1 MSHNRKMTPDEAET
15 VREFAL
21 FIRLAAQANDL
32 QASLYQRALLK
43 AQMDLTAALIDA
55 AKPNTEHKRKR
66 TRKRRGQTLSSA
78 YTALIDK
85 PFRLRR
91 RGGRSRQA
99 LPIPRTTRPQFSSIL
114 YSSFSSYR
122 GRACR

>member
-1 MSHNRKMTPDEAET
+1 MKCPRRAFLHLAECAPRAIRPASAGTADPKLAITELILEAEMSHNRKMTPDEAET

-32 QASLYQRALLK
+32 QASLYQSALLK

-66 TRKRRGQTLSSA
+66 TRKRR
-78 YTALIDK
+78 
-85 PFRLRR
+85 
-91 RGGRSRQA
+91 
-99 LPIPRTTRPQFSSIL
+99 
-114 YSSFSSYR
+114 
-122 GRACR
+122 

>member
-1 MSHNRKMTPDEAET
+1 MSHNRKMTPDEAKT

-66 TRKRRGQTLSSA
+66 TRKRR
-78 YTALIDK
+78 
-85 PFRLRR
+85 
-91 RGGRSRQA
+91 
-99 LPIPRTTRPQFSSIL
+99 
-114 YSSFSSYR
+114 
-122 GRACR
+122 

>member
-66 TRKRRGQTLSSA
+66 TRKRRSLEAAGGIEILICASIACVRGPATLLVYCGPLDPS
-78 YTALIDK
+78 
-85 PFRLRR
+85 
-91 RGGRSRQA
+91 
-99 LPIPRTTRPQFSSIL
+99 
-114 YSSFSSYR
+114 
-122 GRACR
+122 

>member
-21 FIRLAAQANDL
+21 FIRWAAQAKDL

-55 AKPNTEHKRKR
+55 AKSNAKHTKKQKRKR
-66 TRKRRGQTLSSA
+66 S
-78 YTALIDK
+78 TAL
-85 PFRLRR
+85 R
-91 RGGRSRQA
+91 
-99 LPIPRTTRPQFSSIL
+99 
-114 YSSFSSYR
+114 
-122 GRACR
+122 

>member
-21 FIRLAAQANDL
+21 FIRWAAQAKDL

-55 AKPNTEHKRKR
+55 AKSNAHHKKR
-66 TRKRRGQTLSSA
+66 TRKRR
-78 YTALIDK
+78 
-85 PFRLRR
+85 
-91 RGGRSRQA
+91 
-99 LPIPRTTRPQFSSIL
+99 
-114 YSSFSSYR
+114 
-122 GRACR
+122 

>member
-21 FIRLAAQANDL
+21 FIRWAAQANNL

-55 AKPNTEHKRKR
+55 AKPGAKHKRENKR
-66 TRKRRGQTLSSA
+66 NRR
-78 YTALIDK
+78 
-85 PFRLRR
+85 
-91 RGGRSRQA
+91 
-99 LPIPRTTRPQFSSIL
+99 
-114 YSSFSSYR
+114 
-122 GRACR
+122 

>member
-1 MSHNRKMTPDEAET
+1 MSHNRKMTPHEAET

-66 TRKRRGQTLSSA
+66 TRKRRHPDLSVS
-78 YTALIDK
+78 LPPLNHWPISCS
-85 PFRLRR
+85 RLAA
-91 RGGRSRQA
+91 RQK
-99 LPIPRTTRPQFSSIL
+99 F
-114 YSSFSSYR
+114 YSSQTHAC
-122 GRACR
+122 GARASFYVICELC

>member
-66 TRKRRGQTLSSA
+66 TRKRRWQTFS
-78 YTALIDK
+78 IDYAAIIDG
-85 PFRLRR
+85 PFRWR
-91 RGGRSRQA
+91 RQA
-99 LPIPRTTRPQFSSIL
+99 AWKYL
-114 YSSFSSYR
+114 YARQSL
-122 GRACR
+122 ACGVQQPF

>member
-1 MSHNRKMTPDEAET
+1 MSHNRKMTPDEAKT

-55 AKPNTEHKRKR
+55 AKPETKKRKH
-66 TRKRRGQTLSSA
+66 TRKRR
-78 YTALIDK
+78 
-85 PFRLRR
+85 
-91 RGGRSRQA
+91 
-99 LPIPRTTRPQFSSIL
+99 
-114 YSSFSSYR
+114 
-122 GRACR
+122 

>member
-1 MSHNRKMTPDEAET
+1 NRKMTPDETET

-55 AKPNTEHKRKR
+55 AKPNTERKR
-66 TRKRRGQTLSSA
+66 TRKRRRPILSIVFA
-78 YTALIDK
+78 KIIDGS
-85 PFRLRR
+85 FRWR
-91 RGGRSRQA
+91 RQA
-99 LPIPRTTRPQFSSIL
+99 AWKYL
-114 YSSFSSYR
+114 YARQSL
-122 GRACR
+122 ACGVQQPF

>member
-1 MSHNRKMTPDEAET
+1 MSYNRKMTPDEAET

-66 TRKRRGQTLSSA
+66 TRKRRGQTLSLHYPA
-78 YTALIDK
+78 VIHRPFAPQAAAGMGFLMFPLITCLLG
-85 PFRLRR
+85 P
-91 RGGRSRQA
+91 
-99 LPIPRTTRPQFSSIL
+99 P
-114 YSSFSSYR
+114 
-122 GRACR
+122 

>member
-66 TRKRRGQTLSSA
+66 TRKRRRQNLSVDYA
-78 YTALIDK
+78 ALIGGH
-85 PFRLRR
+85 FAG
-91 RGGRSRQA
+91 GGRRARKTLFRRQRSRLWARQPFM
-99 LPIPRTTRPQFSSIL
+99 L
-114 YSSFSSYR
+114 
-122 GRACR
+122 

>member
-1 MSHNRKMTPDEAET
+1 MSHNRKMTPDEAKT

-55 AKPNTEHKRKR
+55 AKPETTKRKR
-66 TRKRRGQTLSSA
+66 TRKRR
-78 YTALIDK
+78 
-85 PFRLRR
+85 
-91 RGGRSRQA
+91 
-99 LPIPRTTRPQFSSIL
+99 
-114 YSSFSSYR
+114 
-122 GRACR
+122 

>member
-66 TRKRRGQTLSSA
+66 TRKRRGRIMTIS
-78 YTALIDK
+78 YTAIIDGA
-85 PFRLRR
+85 FSWRRAAVRLRLAPSQHR
-91 RGGRSRQA
+91 H
-99 LPIPRTTRPQFSSIL
+99 
-114 YSSFSSYR
+114 
-122 GRACR
+122 

>member
-66 TRKRRGQTLSSA
+66 TRKRRRKTLSGDYPTIIQGHFSRSGRRHR
-78 YTALIDK
+78 K
-85 PFRLRR
+85 SRR
-91 RGGRSRQA
+91 RRSIMVARNRSG
-99 LPIPRTTRPQFSSIL
+99 L
-114 YSSFSSYR
+114 
-122 GRACR
+122 